1 MTFNPEMQAILWR
14 MHLIFD
20 FIGCGVAGHVDVTR
34 GFPRRVFL
42 CNLWCSW
49 ERYLHQLPPP
59 HFAPLFIN
67 ALPWNDIYNRN
78 HFACPSVRPPI
89 EWKCA
94 VPVPKLSAFVLMTSI
109 PLSSPSL
116 SFLPSFLLHPISIN
130 SFVWNDASLDGRLS
144 LDYIPPSYGTWRVRD
159 QKSHS
164 KIETRIW
171 VFW

>member
-1 MTFNPEMQAILWR
+1 MTDALNLWFHWLR
-14 MHLIFD
+14 GI
-20 FIGCGVAGHVDVTR
+20 DVNR

-67 ALPWNDIYNRN
+67 ALPWNDIYNRH

-94 VPVPKLSAFVLMTSI
+94 VPVPKLSAFVLMTS
-109 PLSSPSL
+109 PPSL
-116 SFLPSFLLHPISIN
+116 SSVLPSFLPFASHFHQLLRMKWCLSWWTAFSRLYSPI
-130 SFVWNDASLDGRLS
+130 
-144 LDYIPPSYGTWRVRD
+144 VRHMES
-159 QKSHS
+159 QRSEKP
-164 KIETRIW
+164 
-171 VFW
+171 